1 MAGEKND
8 PLHENDQATGGVEDN
23 DTAYVVDEDTDT
35 GSHVYV
41 VDEEGVAS
49 DDHAADARYSDDA
62 YADAYANDAYPEAAP
77 ADDREPEPLVEPADY
92 RDDQV
97 STNAD
102 AVYADDLSASDDSS
116 ANQYDT
122 VSYEQPAAA
131 PVPPPI
137 TPPVAPAVRTVYVQA
152 PVPPR
157 AQGNRGFGIL
167 IAAAATVAFALLY
180 AALSAL
186 TILIVSAGEFTNL
199 YQDFLVSPLFYI
211 PVLVFLVAMILYAL
225 IANRAAWWSWV
236 IGSFLV
242 AAVVYLGSI
251 GIRMLLDGALTQ
263 TADEAATAFVGS
275 ASSAFLIIAAILARE
290 VAIWSG
296 AIISSRGRKVKD
308 RNVQARE
315 EFERESAARQA
326 ELERLNAA

>member
-8 PLHENDQATGGVEDN
+8 PLHENDRTTGGVEDN
-23 DTAYVVDEDTDT
+23 DTAYVVDEDTET

-41 VDEEGVAS
+41 VDEGGVAS
-49 DDHAADARYSDDA
+49 DDQTADDRYSDDA
-62 YADAYANDAYPEAAP
+62 YADAYANDANAEAVR
-77 ADDREPEPLVEPADY
+77 ADDREPETLVEPADY

-97 STNAD
+97 STNSD

-116 ANQYDT
+116 AKQYGT
-122 VSYEQPAAA
+122 VSYDQPAAA

-167 IAAAATVAFALLY
+167 IAALATIAFALLY
-180 AALSAL
+180 AAVSAL
-186 TILIVSAGEFTNL
+186 VILFVPASFGGSYT
-199 YQDFLVSPLFYI
+199 DFYLSPLFYI

-263 TADEAATAFVGS
+263 SADEAAAAFASS

-315 EFERESAARQA
+315 DFERESAERQA
-326 ELERLNAA
+326 ELERLNAS

>member
-8 PLHENDQATGGVEDN
+8 PLHDNDQATGGVEDT
-23 DTAYVVDEDTDT
+23 DTAYVDEDTGT

-41 VDEEGVAS
+41 VDEGGVAS
-49 DDHAADARYSDDA
+49 DDQAADDRHSDDA
-62 YADAYANDAYPEAAP
+62 YADDANAEAVH
-77 ADDREPEPLVEPADY
+77 ADHREPEQLVEPADY
-92 RDDQV
+92 RDDKV
-97 STNAD
+97 STSAD
-102 AVYADDLSASDDSS
+102 AVYADDLSASDGSGTR
-116 ANQYDT
+116 QYDT
-122 VSYEQPAAA
+122 DTVAYEPAAA

-157 AQGNRGFGIL
+157 AQGNRGFGVL
-167 IAAAATVAFALLY
+167 IAALATIAFALLY

-186 TILIVSAGEFTNL
+186 TILIVSAGDFTNL
-199 YQDFLVSPLFYI
+199 YRDFLVSPLFYI

-263 TADEAATAFVGS
+263 SAGEAATAFASS

-315 EFERESAARQA
+315 DFERESAERQA